1 MGDILAEVRR
11 ELQVQPRDQA
21 AGVALAGGAQPDVLL
36 PPGKGE
42 VARLGH
48 GEQHGAGGLILA
60 VVAEDGVAFQ
70 LGEMQQAAHL
80 RHDHAHQVGQD
91 VLGVLQLHPGQV
103 RRVSGDV
110 ADGQAPSFDG
120 RHARLASRRRAV
132 GLLSTN
138 RGTAPAHEACRME
151 FMDAPVVAVTIG
163 DPAGIGPEIVV
174 RALADDPVRRAVQAV
189 VVGDRWVVERAM
201 EVTGTKLEFSP
212 AGPLRLLDLANV
224 DHRLQWGKIQATAG
238 AAAGQFIERAVQEA
252 LAGRAD
258 ALATAP
264 INKEALWRAGYR
276 DLGHTEMLGALTGSA
291 DPLTMFT
298 VRNKRIFFLT
308 PHMSLRGALGEVK
321 RERLGAILPRIVG
334 ELQKLGFD
342 RPHIAVAALNPH
354 AGEGGALGK
363 EDLDEIAPAVQ
374 DARGQGW
381 QVDGPVPAD
390 AVFAQALDGRYD
402 AVLALYHDQGHIAAK
417 TLDFHG
423 VVSVTLALPF
433 IRTSVD
439 HGTAFDIAGK
449 GLARAESMAAAILMA
464 GDLARRTKVG
474 QRAGNA

>member
-1 MGDILAEVRR
+1 M
-11 ELQVQPRDQA
+11 
-21 AGVALAGGAQPDVLL
+21 
-36 PPGKGE
+36 
-42 VARLGH
+42 
-48 GEQHGAGGLILA
+48 
-60 VVAEDGVAFQ
+60 
-70 LGEMQQAAHL
+70 
-80 RHDHAHQVGQD
+80 
-91 VLGVLQLHPGQV
+91 
-103 RRVSGDV
+103 
-110 ADGQAPSFDG
+110 PS
-120 RHARLASRRRAV
+120 S
-132 GLLSTN
+132 
-138 RGTAPAHEACRME
+138 
-151 FMDAPVVAVTIG
+151 VVAVTIG

-174 RALADDPVRRAVQAV
+174 RALAQDAVQRSVQAM
-189 VVGDRWVVERAM
+189 VVGDRWVLERAM
-201 EVTGTKLEFSP
+201 EVTGTTLEFSP
-212 AGPLRLLDLANV
+212 AGPVRLLDLANV

-238 AAAGQFIERAVQEA
+238 AAAGQFIERAVQET

-276 DLGHTEMLGALTGSA
+276 YLGHTEMLGALTGSP
-291 DPLTMFT
+291 DPLTMFA
-298 VRNKRIFFLT
+298 VRNMRIFFLT
-308 PHMSLRGALGEVK
+308 RHMSLREAVAEVK
-321 RERLGAILPRIVG
+321 RDRLAAILPRIVG
-334 ELQKLGFD
+334 ELRTLGFD
-342 RPHIAVAALNPH
+342 RPRIAVAALNPH

-363 EDLDEIAPAVQ
+363 EDLEEIAPAVQ

-423 VVSVTLALPF
+423 AVSVTLALPF

-464 GDLARRTKVG
+464 GDLAKRMRLATPQRRD
-474 QRAGNA
+474 

>member
-1 MGDILAEVRR
+1 M
-11 ELQVQPRDQA
+11 
-21 AGVALAGGAQPDVLL
+21 
-36 PPGKGE
+36 
-42 VARLGH
+42 
-48 GEQHGAGGLILA
+48 
-60 VVAEDGVAFQ
+60 
-70 LGEMQQAAHL
+70 
-80 RHDHAHQVGQD
+80 
-91 VLGVLQLHPGQV
+91 
-103 RRVSGDV
+103 
-110 ADGQAPSFDG
+110 PS
-120 RHARLASRRRAV
+120 
-132 GLLSTN
+132 
-138 RGTAPAHEACRME
+138 
-151 FMDAPVVAVTIG
+151 PVVAVTIG

-174 RALADDPVRRAVQAV
+174 RALAQDAVRRSVQAL
-189 VVGDRWVVERAM
+189 VVGDRWVLERAM
-201 EVTGTKLEFSP
+201 EVTGTTLEFSP
-212 AGPLRLLDLANV
+212 AGPVRLLDLANV

-238 AAAGQFIERAVQEA
+238 AAAGQFIEHAVQET

-276 DLGHTEMLGALTGSA
+276 YLGHTEMLGALTGSP
-291 DPLTMFT
+291 DPLTMFA
-298 VRNKRIFFLT
+298 VRNMRIFFLT
-308 PHMSLRGALGEVK
+308 RHMSLREAVAEVK
-321 RERLGAILPRIVG
+321 RDRLGAILPRIVG

-363 EDLDEIAPAVQ
+363 EDLEEIAPAVQ

>member
-1 MGDILAEVRR
+1 M
-11 ELQVQPRDQA
+11 
-21 AGVALAGGAQPDVLL
+21 
-36 PPGKGE
+36 
-42 VARLGH
+42 
-48 GEQHGAGGLILA
+48 
-60 VVAEDGVAFQ
+60 
-70 LGEMQQAAHL
+70 
-80 RHDHAHQVGQD
+80 
-91 VLGVLQLHPGQV
+91 
-103 RRVSGDV
+103 
-110 ADGQAPSFDG
+110 PS
-120 RHARLASRRRAV
+120 
-132 GLLSTN
+132 
-138 RGTAPAHEACRME
+138 
-151 FMDAPVVAVTIG
+151 PVVAVTIG

-174 RALADDPVRRAVQAV
+174 RALAQDAVRRSVQAL
-189 VVGDRWVVERAM
+189 VVGDRWVLERAM
-201 EVTGTKLEFSP
+201 EVTGTTLEFSP
-212 AGPLRLLDLANV
+212 AGPVRLLDLANV

-238 AAAGQFIERAVQEA
+238 AAAGQFIEHAVQET

-276 DLGHTEMLGALTGSA
+276 YLGHTEMLGALTGSP
-291 DPLTMFT
+291 DPLTMFA
-298 VRNKRIFFLT
+298 VRNLRIFFLT
-308 PHMSLRGALGEVK
+308 RHMSLREAVAEVK
-321 RERLGAILPRIVG
+321 RDRLGAILPRIVG

-363 EDLDEIAPAVQ
+363 EDLEEIAPAVQ

>member
-1 MGDILAEVRR
+1 M
-11 ELQVQPRDQA
+11 
-21 AGVALAGGAQPDVLL
+21 
-36 PPGKGE
+36 
-42 VARLGH
+42 
-48 GEQHGAGGLILA
+48 
-60 VVAEDGVAFQ
+60 
-70 LGEMQQAAHL
+70 
-80 RHDHAHQVGQD
+80 
-91 VLGVLQLHPGQV
+91 
-103 RRVSGDV
+103 
-110 ADGQAPSFDG
+110 PS
-120 RHARLASRRRAV
+120 
-132 GLLSTN
+132 
-138 RGTAPAHEACRME
+138 
-151 FMDAPVVAVTIG
+151 PVVAVTIG

-174 RALADDPVRRAVQAV
+174 RALAQDAVQRSVQAL
-189 VVGDRWVVERAM
+189 VVGDRWVLERAM
-201 EVTGTKLEFSP
+201 EVTGTMLEFSP
-212 AGPLRLLDLANV
+212 AGPVRLLDLANV

-238 AAAGQFIERAVQEA
+238 AAAGQFIERAVQET

-276 DLGHTEMLGALTGSA
+276 YLGHTEMLGALTGSP
-291 DPLTMFT
+291 DPLTMFA
-298 VRNKRIFFLT
+298 VRNMRIFFLT
-308 PHMSLRGALGEVK
+308 RHMSLREAVAEVK
-321 RERLGAILPRIVG
+321 RDRLAAILPRIVG
-334 ELQKLGFD
+334 ELRTLGFD
-342 RPHIAVAALNPH
+342 RPRIAVAALNPH

-363 EDLDEIAPAVQ
+363 EDLEEIAPAVQ

-423 VVSVTLALPF
+423 AVSVTLALPF

-464 GDLARRTKVG
+464 GDLAKRMRLATPQRRD
-474 QRAGNA
+474 

>member
-1 MGDILAEVRR
+1 M
-11 ELQVQPRDQA
+11 
-21 AGVALAGGAQPDVLL
+21 
-36 PPGKGE
+36 
-42 VARLGH
+42 
-48 GEQHGAGGLILA
+48 
-60 VVAEDGVAFQ
+60 
-70 LGEMQQAAHL
+70 
-80 RHDHAHQVGQD
+80 
-91 VLGVLQLHPGQV
+91 
-103 RRVSGDV
+103 
-110 ADGQAPSFDG
+110 PS
-120 RHARLASRRRAV
+120 
-132 GLLSTN
+132 
-138 RGTAPAHEACRME
+138 
-151 FMDAPVVAVTIG
+151 PVVAVTIG

-174 RALADDPVRRAVQAV
+174 RALAQDAVQRSVQAL
-189 VVGDRWVVERAM
+189 VVGDRWVLERAM
-201 EVTGTKLEFSP
+201 EVTGTMLEFSP
-212 AGPLRLLDLANV
+212 AGPVRLLDLANV

-238 AAAGQFIERAVQEA
+238 AAAGQFIERAVQET

-276 DLGHTEMLGALTGSA
+276 YLGHTEMLGALTGSP
-291 DPLTMFT
+291 DPLTMFA
-298 VRNKRIFFLT
+298 VRNMRIFFLT
-308 PHMSLRGALGEVK
+308 RHMSLREAVAEVK
-321 RERLGAILPRIVG
+321 RDRLAAILPRIVG
-334 ELQKLGFD
+334 ELRKLGFD

-363 EDLDEIAPAVQ
+363 EDLEEIAPAVQ

-423 VVSVTLALPF
+423 AVSVTLALPF

-464 GDLARRTKVG
+464 GDLAKRMRLATPQRRD
-474 QRAGNA
+474 

>member
-1 MGDILAEVRR
+1 M
-11 ELQVQPRDQA
+11 
-21 AGVALAGGAQPDVLL
+21 
-36 PPGKGE
+36 
-42 VARLGH
+42 
-48 GEQHGAGGLILA
+48 
-60 VVAEDGVAFQ
+60 
-70 LGEMQQAAHL
+70 
-80 RHDHAHQVGQD
+80 
-91 VLGVLQLHPGQV
+91 
-103 RRVSGDV
+103 
-110 ADGQAPSFDG
+110 PS
-120 RHARLASRRRAV
+120 
-132 GLLSTN
+132 
-138 RGTAPAHEACRME
+138 
-151 FMDAPVVAVTIG
+151 PVVAVTIG

-174 RALADDPVRRAVQAV
+174 RALAQDAVQRSVQAL
-189 VVGDRWVVERAM
+189 VVGDRWVLERAM
-201 EVTGTKLEFSP
+201 EVTGTMLEFSP
-212 AGPLRLLDLANV
+212 AGPVRLLDLANV

-238 AAAGQFIERAVQEA
+238 AAAGQFIERAVQET

-276 DLGHTEMLGALTGSA
+276 YLGHTEMLGALTGSP
-291 DPLTMFT
+291 DPLTMFA
-298 VRNKRIFFLT
+298 VRNMRIFFLT
-308 PHMSLRGALGEVK
+308 RHMSLREAVAEVK
-321 RERLGAILPRIVG
+321 RDRLAAILPQIVG
-334 ELQKLGFD
+334 ELRTLGFD
-342 RPHIAVAALNPH
+342 RPRIAVAALNPH

-363 EDLDEIAPAVQ
+363 EDLEEIAPAVQ

-423 VVSVTLALPF
+423 AVSVTLALPF

-464 GDLARRTKVG
+464 GDLAKRMRLATPQRRD
-474 QRAGNA
+474 

>member
-1 MGDILAEVRR
+1 M
-11 ELQVQPRDQA
+11 
-21 AGVALAGGAQPDVLL
+21 
-36 PPGKGE
+36 
-42 VARLGH
+42 
-48 GEQHGAGGLILA
+48 
-60 VVAEDGVAFQ
+60 
-70 LGEMQQAAHL
+70 
-80 RHDHAHQVGQD
+80 
-91 VLGVLQLHPGQV
+91 
-103 RRVSGDV
+103 
-110 ADGQAPSFDG
+110 PS
-120 RHARLASRRRAV
+120 
-132 GLLSTN
+132 
-138 RGTAPAHEACRME
+138 
-151 FMDAPVVAVTIG
+151 PVVAVTIG

-174 RALADDPVRRAVQAV
+174 RALAQDAVQRSVQAL
-189 VVGDRWVVERAM
+189 VVGDRWVLERAM
-201 EVTGTKLEFSP
+201 EVTGTMLEFSP
-212 AGPLRLLDLANV
+212 AGPVRLLDLANV

-238 AAAGQFIERAVQEA
+238 AAAGQFIERAVQET

-276 DLGHTEMLGALTGSA
+276 YLGHTEMLGALTGSP
-291 DPLTMFT
+291 DPLTMFA
-298 VRNKRIFFLT
+298 VRNMRIFFLT
-308 PHMSLRGALGEVK
+308 RHMSLREAVAEVK
-321 RERLGAILPRIVG
+321 RDRLAAILPRIVG
-334 ELQKLGFD
+334 ELRKLGFD

-363 EDLDEIAPAVQ
+363 EDLEEIAPAVQ

-423 VVSVTLALPF
+423 AVSVTLALPF

-464 GDLARRTKVG
+464 ADLAKRMRLATPQRRD
-474 QRAGNA
+474 

>member
-1 MGDILAEVRR
+1 
-11 ELQVQPRDQA
+11 
-21 AGVALAGGAQPDVLL
+21 
-36 PPGKGE
+36 
-42 VARLGH
+42 
-48 GEQHGAGGLILA
+48 
-60 VVAEDGVAFQ
+60 
-70 LGEMQQAAHL
+70 
-80 RHDHAHQVGQD
+80 
-91 VLGVLQLHPGQV
+91 
-103 RRVSGDV
+103 
-110 ADGQAPSFDG
+110 
-120 RHARLASRRRAV
+120 
-132 GLLSTN
+132 
-138 RGTAPAHEACRME
+138 ME

-189 VVGDRWVVERAM
+189 VVGDRWVLERAM

-238 AAAGQFIERAVQEA
+238 TAAGQFIERAVQEA

-276 DLGHTEMLGALTGSA
+276 YLGHTEMLGALTGSA

-298 VRNKRIFFLT
+298 VRNMRIFFLT
-308 PHMSLRGALGEVK
+308 RHMSLREALAEVK
-321 RERLGAILPRIVG
+321 RDRLAAMLPRIVA

-342 RPHIAVAALNPH
+342 RPHVAVAALNPH
-354 AGEGGALGK
+354 AGEGGKLGK
-363 EDLDEIAPAVQ
+363 EDLEEIAPAVE
-374 DARGQGW
+374 DARRQGW

-390 AVFAQALDGRYD
+390 SVFAQALEGRYD
-402 AVLALYHDQGHIAAK
+402 AVLSLYHDQGHIAAK

-423 VVSVTLALPF
+423 AVSVTLALPF

-449 GLARAESMAAAILMA
+449 GIARADSMVAAIVMA
-464 GDLARRTKVG
+464 GDLVRRKKLRELERRMQKAARTE
-474 QRAGNA
+474 